1 MSEFENDRMDLDQ
14 KSERCHLRTRAD
26 GGRQPERIDGRGS
39 WASSSAQSR
48 SRGCSGMILGRNHVD
63 GDLTARLGPLG

>member
-1 MSEFENDRMDLDQ
+1 MSEFENDRMGLDQ
-14 KSERCHLRTRAD
+14 KSERCHPRTRAD
-26 GGRQPERIDGRGS
+26 GGEQPDGIDDRGS
-39 WASSSAQSR
+39 WASLSVQSR